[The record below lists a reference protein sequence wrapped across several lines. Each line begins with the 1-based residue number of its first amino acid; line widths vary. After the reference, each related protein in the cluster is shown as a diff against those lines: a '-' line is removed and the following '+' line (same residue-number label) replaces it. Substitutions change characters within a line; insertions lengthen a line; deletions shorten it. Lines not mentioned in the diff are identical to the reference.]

1 MSDRNDENRVS
12 FSQGETIFIEGE
24 PGNKTMYLIEKGRV
38 EVSKDG
44 VVVAR
49 LGVGEPIGEMSL
61 LLNEPRSATVRA
73 LNSVEALEI
82 TGENFEGILAKRPGI
97 SWTIMKTLAQRLKV
111 TTKQLA
117 EAQSEL
123 KEIKSSV

>member
-1 MSDRNDENRVS
+1 MSNRNDENRVS
-12 FSQGETIFIEGE
+12 FSQGEAIFTEGE
-24 PGNKTMYLIEKGRV
+24 PGNKTMYLVEKGRV
-38 EVSKDG
+38 EVSKGD

-61 LLNEPRSATVRA
+61 LLDESRSATVRA

-82 TGENFEGILAKRPGI
+82 TGENFGEILAKQPGI
-97 SWTIMKTLAQRLKV
+97 GWTIMKALAQRLKV
-111 TTKQLA
+111 TTKALS
-117 EAQSEL
+117 EAQSKL